1 MNEQV
6 SYTTEEI
13 AKLLKVSKLTVYDLI
28 KKGDLPAYRVG
39 KQMRVDHYDLEAYKQ
54 KAKNGMMRENR
65 ENAGQL
71 NMTATS
77 LDSMLQISSSS
88 DSTDVSPLQ
97 PGVGNIPHIDY
108 QDNTP
113 DAEATVT
120 PEFVHAAYARPE
132 EILRNAGTMNPITQ
146 EPITPPT
153 SGRTIVITG
162 QDTSL
167 DILARYMEKE
177 DSRYRPLRSFAGSMD
192 SLVSMYM
199 GNSDIV
205 STHLFDGETG
215 DYNLPYIRKI
225 LVSHP
230 CTVINLASRR
240 AGLYVAKGNPKGIR
254 SWQDL
259 AQSGLTIVN
268 RERGA
273 GARVLLDEQ
282 LRLNDIRTSQLQ
294 GYAQEESSH
303 IAVAGK
309 VASGQ
314 ADVGVGSE
322 KAAALV
328 GVEFI
333 PLTVERYDLVIL
345 NKTENAEWIATLR
358 RILSSDEFKRELQAI
373 GGYDLS
379 RTGEILYAS
388 EY

>member
-54 KAKNGMMRENR
+54 KAKNGMIRENR

-71 NMTATS
+71 SMTAPS
-77 LDSMLQISSSS
+77 LDSALQSASSS
-88 DSTDVSPLQ
+88 DSPEVSPLQ
-97 PGVGNIPHIDY
+97 PGIGNIPHIEP
-108 QDNTP
+108 QENQP
-113 DAEATVT
+113 DPETTVT

-132 EILRNAGTMNPITQ
+132 EILRNTGTITPITQ
-146 EPITPPT
+146 EPIQPPT
-153 SGRTIVITG
+153 SGKTIVITG

-167 DILARYMEKE
+167 DLLARYMEKE
-177 DSRYRPLRSFAGSMD
+177 DNRYRPLRSFAGSMD

-205 STHLFDGETG
+205 STHLFDGDTG
-215 DYNLPYIRKI
+215 EYNLPYIRKI
-225 LVSHP
+225 LVS
-230 CTVINLASRR
+230 CSFTVINLASRR
-240 AGLYVAKGNPKGIR
+240 AGLYVPRGNPKDIR

-259 AQSGLTIVN
+259 EQSGLTIVN

-282 LRLNDIRTSQLQ
+282 LRLHGIRASNIQ
-294 GYAQEESSH
+294 GYTQEESSH

-309 VASGQ
+309 IASGQ

-333 PLTVERYDLVIL
+333 SLAIERYDLVVL
-345 NKTENAEWIATLR
+345 NTPDNAEWIATLK
-358 RILSSDEFKRELQAI
+358 RILSSNEFKRELQAI

-379 RTGEILYAS
+379 RTGEILYES
-388 EY
+388 EF

>member
-54 KAKNGMMRENR
+54 KAKNGMIRENR

-77 LDSMLQISSSS
+77 LDSMLQTSSSS

>member
-39 KQMRVDHYDLEAYKQ
+39 KQMRVDHYDLETYKQ
-54 KAKNGMMRENR
+54 KAKNGMIRENR

-71 NMTATS
+71 HMTATPLNS
-77 LDSMLQISSSS
+77 ILPTSSSEPS
-88 DSTDVSPLQ
+88 EVSPLQ
-97 PGVGNIPHIDY
+97 PGIGNIPHIDY
-108 QDNTP
+108 QDHTP
-113 DAEATVT
+113 DPDATVT

-132 EILRNAGTMNPITQ
+132 EILRNTGTMNPITQ

-153 SGRTIVITG
+153 TGKTIVITG

-177 DSRYRPLRSFAGSMD
+177 DNRYRPLRSFAGSMD

-205 STHLFDGETG
+205 STHLFDGDTG
-215 DYNLPYIRKI
+215 DYNLPYIRKM

-240 AGLYVAKGNPKGIR
+240 AGLYVARGNPKDIR

-259 AQSGLTIVN
+259 AQNGITIVN

-282 LRLNDIRTSQLQ
+282 LRLNGIRTSQLQ
-294 GYAQEESSH
+294 GYTQEESSH

-345 NKTENAEWIATLR
+345 NKVENAEWIATLK
-358 RILSSDEFKRELQAI
+358 RILSSDDFKRELQAI

>member
-54 KAKNGMMRENR
+54 KAKNGMIRENR

-77 LDSMLQISSSS
+77 LDSMLQTSSSS
-88 DSTDVSPLQ
+88 DVSEVSPLQ

-108 QDNTP
+108 QDHTA

-132 EILRNAGTMNPITQ
+132 EILRNTGTMNPITQ
-146 EPITPPT
+146 DTITPPT

-205 STHLFDGETG
+205 STHLFDGDTG

-259 AQSGLTIVN
+259 AQNGVTIVN

-282 LRLNDIRTSQLQ
+282 LRLNNIRTSQLQ
-294 GYAQEESSH
+294 GYSQEESSH

-328 GVEFI
+328 GVEFV

-345 NKTENAEWIATLR
+345 NKTENAEWIATLK

-379 RTGEILYAS
+379 RTGEVIYAS

>member
-54 KAKNGMMRENR
+54 KAKNGMIRENR

-71 NMTATS
+71 NMTATP
-77 LDSMLQISSSS
+77 LDSMLQTSSSS

-97 PGVGNIPHIDY
+97 PGVGNIPHMDY
-108 QDNTP
+108 EDHTS

-132 EILRNAGTMNPITQ
+132 EILRNTGTMNPITQ